1 MSSKYGQ
8 NIAGF
13 NDFRGA
19 QTNRKNGESEFLK

>member
-13 NDFRGA
+13 NDSRGA
-19 QTNRKNGESEFLK
+19 KTNRKNGESEFLK